1 MPARSLLLS
10 VLLPAL
16 LLAAC
21 QPALAS
27 TPTAEPRTA
36 VFAEIENEVQA
47 RLTSNDQYAAAAVG
61 QAIPVGGQA
70 RSGEDSRARLDLLPE
85 ATIVRLGPTTEFTL
99 TELRAD
105 EGNPNTRMRLLGGQ
119 LWIILRGGALEVETD
134 LGTAAVRGSM
144 MSVLFDAAAG
154 FMKVT
159 CLEGHCSLANDAGS
173 TDLTEGQASEIRA
186 PGEPPT
192 PPRPMNDEEYI
203 EWKKNVPETYGSKPP
218 GEVTLPPTIHYT
230 VINQCA
236 ETRFFLFSGPTTVA
250 FDLGPGMTTS
260 GDLPRGEYTVS
271 VGEPGGLTPASP
283 ISADTWEYTLT
294 TCTAP

>member
-1 MPARSLLLS
+1 MPARPLLMS

-21 QPALAS
+21 QPAPAS

-36 VFAEIENEVQA
+36 VFAEIENDVQA
-47 RLTSNDQYAAAAVG
+47 RLTTDDPYTVATIG

-70 RSGEDSRARLDLLPE
+70 RSGEDSRARLDLLPD
-85 ATIVRLGPTTEFTL
+85 ATIVRLGPSTQFTL
-99 TELRAD
+99 TELRMDA
-105 EGNPNTRMRLLGGQ
+105 GNPATRLRLLGGQ
-119 LWIILRGGALEVETD
+119 LWIVLNGGALEVETD

-144 MSVLFDAAAG
+144 MGVLYDAVAG

-159 CLEGHCSLANDAGS
+159 CLEGHCSLSNQAGA
-173 TDLTEGQASEIRA
+173 TELTAGQASEIRA
-186 PGEPPT
+186 AGEPPS

-203 EWKKNVPETYGSKPP
+203 EWKKNVPETYSSKSP

-236 ETRFFLFSGPTTVA
+236 ETRFFLFSGPETVA